1 MKTQSHKSL
10 IRPFAILFSL
20 VLVSSPLLAASNE
33 SGILT
38 IYLTRHAEKE
48 TMLTESSSGVPNG
61 FYQVSEDRIPLLE
74 DNAPIDEETGLPF
87 APLGTPQDEV
97 CFVTKCAEILS
108 DEGELRAALLA
119 SWLQQRGIV
128 RKLDAVYASHKIRTQ
143 QTVEPTAI
151 LADLEVQPIPAGAT
165 ELNPESTKP
174 TVCPTIEAI
183 RAAQANGLD
192 TIMVAGHSGTLYQIM
207 GNGRGE
213 CEGEGLG
220 LDTDDDNRFPKDD
233 EGKVRDFGDL
243 WKIVL
248 MANGEAK
255 FKYRKNL
262 QPMSLTQLN
271 QAR

>member
-1 MKTQSHKSL
+1 MKTPQHKFL
-10 IRPFAILFSL
+10 ISPCFILFS
-20 VLVSSPLLAASNE
+20 VLFVSSPLFAANNNN
-33 SGILT
+33 GKLT

-48 TMLTESSSGVPNG
+48 TMLTPSSAGVPNG
-61 FYQVSEDRIPLLE
+61 FYQVSENRVPMLTDT
-74 DNAPIDEETGLPF
+74 PIDDETGEPF

-119 SWLQQRGIV
+119 SWLQQRGII

-151 LADLEVQPIPAGAT
+151 LADLDVQPIPANAT
-165 ELNPESTKP
+165 ELNPESTKS
-174 TVCPTIEAI
+174 TVCPTIAAL
-183 RAAQANGLD
+183 RAAQSNGLD
-192 TIMVAGHSGTLYQIM
+192 TVMVAGHSGTLYKIM
-207 GNGRGE
+207 GNGRDE
-213 CEGEGLG
+213 CEGAGLG
-220 LDTDDDNRFPKDD
+220 LDIDNDSRFPKDD

-248 MANGEAK
+248 LPNGEAK